1 MQVVIP
7 TDKEKIF
14 RQYLTIVNPT
24 LGANKL
30 KPIEVDVLAKLLY
43 IDDLYGH
50 LSKELRDSI
59 LFTQET
65 KKRIRQ
71 SLSNMS
77 EASFNNVM
85 LKLRRKKMITKNS
98 LLAKVP
104 LDKKTNSIE
113 ITYILTLS
121 NGNKDIQKS

>member
-1 MQVVIP
+1 
-7 TDKEKIF
+7 
-14 RQYLTIVNPT
+14 

-30 KPIEVDVLAKLLY
+30 KPIEVDILAKLLY

-71 SLSNMS
+71 SLHNMS

-113 ITYILTLS
+113 ITYILTLE
-121 NGNKDIQKS
+121 

>member
-1 MQVVIP
+1 MQVTIK
-7 TDKEKIF
+7 TTEDMIF

-30 KPIEVDVLAKLLY
+30 KPIEIDVLAKLLY
-43 IDDLYGH
+43 IDHLYQH
-50 LSKELRDSI
+50 LNKQDRDTI
-59 LFTQET
+59 LFAQET

-71 SLSNMS
+71 SLLNMS

-85 LKLRRKKMITKNS
+85 LKLRSKKMITRTS

-104 LDKKTNSIE
+104 FSKDKRSIE
-113 ITYILTLS
+113 ISYKLEL
-121 NGNKDIQKS
+121 NDKDSSS